1 MSQTSADE
9 KIFWSVTEVAE
20 MLGVNESHIRYWD
33 KEFDII
39 KPVRNKKGIR
49 FFTKEDIKNFKHIYH
64 LVKEKGYTLDGA
76 KKMMKFKK
84 NEMEDQTDVLE
95 TLRKLRAFL
104 VEIKESLP

>member
-1 MSQTSADE
+1 MTQTSVNE

-49 FFTKEDIKNFKHIYH
+49 FFTKEDIQNFRHIYH
-64 LVKEKGYTLDGA
+64 LVKEKGYTLEGA
-76 KKMMKFKK
+76 KKMMKFKRK
-84 NEMEDQTDVLE
+84 DLENTVDVRE
-95 TLRKLRAFL
+95 TLTSLRDFL
-104 VEIKESLP
+104 IEVKESLP